1 MSAIQAGDVPTLN
14 QNTTGTAANVTGTV
28 AVANGGTG
36 RSSFTAGRVLYS
48 ASSSTVDT
56 SADLV
61 FFGANLLLSNTTV
74 GPISSYTDGHAAF
87 GYEALLNIN
96 TSVSRGNCAFGY
108 RTLSNAGS
116 YNVGVGYDA
125 GRLLTGNANTA
136 IGRKALENSTGSDN
150 IAIGEFAGDLITS
163 GQKNII
169 LGSLADPDSASG
181 SSQIVMGYSLVGKGN
196 ATAYIGGGN
205 GAYNEKNVTTWE
217 TTSDERIKK
226 NIVDN
231 NVGLGVIEKIRVRNF
246 EYRESDE
253 IVDLPKHAVVRKG
266 GVQLGVIAQELR
278 EVLPQSVYENS
289 TGVLSINTDALIW
302 HLINSVKELSARVRQ
317 LEGRQ

>member
-1 MSAIQAGDVPTLN
+1 VLYANSTTSFSQN
-14 QNTTGTAANVTGTV
+14 QL
-28 AVANGGTG
+28 
-36 RSSFTAGRVLYS
+36 SFDGSRVLLIGGMRVTPGIDISYR
-48 ASSSTVDT
+48 
-56 SADLV
+56 
-61 FFGANLLLSNTTV
+61 TTA
-74 GPISSYTDGHAAF
+74 I
-87 GYEALLNIN
+87 GYEALSDI
-96 TSVSRGNCAFGY
+96 TSSGLDDTA
-108 RTLSNAGS
+108 
-116 YNVGVGYDA
+116 VGYGALANVTSAIDA
-125 GRLLTGNANTA
+125 TAVGSGALTSLSTGGQNTA
-136 IGRKALENSTGSDN
+136 IGANSLRLTNGTGSTAIGWRSGFNSTGSFCVAVGGNSLKDATGNDN
-150 IAIGEFAGDLITS
+150 ICIGYSSGELITS
-163 GQKNII
+163 GARNIVI
-169 LGSLADPDSASG
+169 GRLSDTSG
-181 SSQIVMGYSLVGKGN
+181 PSVSDEIVVGYSLVGKG
-196 ATAYIGGGN
+196 ADTAYIGGTN

-231 NVGLGVIEKIRVRNF
+231 NVGLGVIDKIRVRNF

-289 TGVLSINTDALIW
+289 TGVLSINTDALVW